1 FYQVDFTRLPEA
13 ILEDLNEQSP
23 GLQAEFVRGYMFG
36 AYPVKVDPLDEAL
49 SQRQKDFYTRMRE
62 DFFYHVET
70 YPVNFKGRRIRRSD
84 RDATDP
90 FHPREG
96 QAAISLA
103 TTALQCAF
111 NHAFDIG
118 VFLIGDRDY
127 KPAIRAVRRFGKRTV
142 ILSIRNCCTPE
153 FSAVQE
159 RAMVADFD
167 TLWMDDMVPR
177 IQLTRELRRH
187 EEYDGETAAY
197 SESRPP
203 APSYTQRQR
212 QFEEIEQERQRA
224 LEEGAE
230 VHGAIKTIKQ
240 KGTMTFQQIADF
252 LQINLGVIDDILREL
267 RDRKMVA
274 DLKPLHYDLTD
285 EGRRICYEMEK
296 EDAYVG
302 PAPVSYKDY
311 CEMVLKQSKRAH
323 RVSEEEV
330 IEAFA
335 GYALRPELVKT
346 LKEGYNSQKSLFFY
360 GPAGNGK
367 TLVTGGLHR
376 LMDREPTVLP
386 YAFEFNGRVVRYY
399 DPAYHTVWQEQMD
412 KEMDEA
418 TPKQLDP
425 YKREVYLQPDHRW
438 LICHAPLVVV
448 GTEFRVEHFEIA
460 FDGVYD
466 APPQVKANNGV
477 FIFDD
482 LGRQAQDHNLILN
495 QFIYPLES
503 QESIV
508 KFGGGSSMR
517 APYKQRL
524 FLSTNLNKDD
534 IIDDAFKRR
543 LLYQVLVDRPTIPLW
558 RKIFHLEAKKVGCQ
572 DTDRI
577 DHFLDLVLQW
587 WERDRRVLRACDPR
601 NIFVMLDATLM
612 PGETIDGDVSDTTFE
627 RIYWQFPAGFQRD
640 AVAYTD
646 EANQERIRKLAQWEV
661 DGVGAPPDWDE
672 IFHKDPAPA
681 WDGNPPE
688 TAPRAD
694 LGVAKPGAKAKPGG
708 H

>member
-1 FYQVDFTRLPEA
+1 MAKVMLFADGTWFYQNMSRLLDYTEDRFYQVDFTRLPEA

-230 VHGAIKTIKQ
+230 VHGAIKTIKLD
-240 KGTMTFQQIADF
+240 KGFGFITSDGGQDYFFHYT
-252 LQINLGVIDDILREL
+252 
-267 RDRKMVA
+267 
-274 DLKPLHYDLTD
+274 DLD
-285 EGRRICYEMEK
+285 EGLEFSEELM
-296 EDAYVG
+296 G
-302 PAPVSYKDY
+302 MPVSFYIVRPPDEHK
-311 CEMVLKQSKRAH
+311 
-323 RVSEEEV
+323 
-330 IEAFA
+330 A
-335 GYALRPELVKT
+335 GA
-346 LKEGYNSQKSLFFY
+346 
-360 GPAGNGK
+360 
-367 TLVTGGLHR
+367 
-376 LMDREPTVLP
+376 
-386 YAFEFNGRVVRYY
+386 
-399 DPAYHTVWQEQMD
+399 
-412 KEMDEA
+412 A
-418 TPKQLDP
+418 T
-425 YKREVYLQPDHRW
+425 H
-438 LICHAPLVVV
+438 I
-448 GTEFRVEHFEIA
+448 
-460 FDGVYD
+460 
-466 APPQVKANNGV
+466 
-477 FIFDD
+477 
-482 LGRQAQDHNLILN
+482 
-495 QFIYPLES
+495 
-503 QESIV
+503 
-508 KFGGGSSMR
+508 
-517 APYKQRL
+517 
-524 FLSTNLNKDD
+524 
-534 IIDDAFKRR
+534 
-543 LLYQVLVDRPTIPLW
+543 
-558 RKIFHLEAKKVGCQ
+558 
-572 DTDRI
+572 
-577 DHFLDLVLQW
+577 VLQ
-587 WERDRRVLRACDPR
+587 
-601 NIFVMLDATLM
+601 
-612 PGETIDGDVSDTTFE
+612 ET
-627 RIYWQFPAGFQRD
+627 
-640 AVAYTD
+640 
-646 EANQERIRKLAQWEV
+646 
-661 DGVGAPPDWDE
+661 GV
-672 IFHKDPAPA
+672 
-681 WDGNPPE
+681 
-688 TAPRAD
+688 
-694 LGVAKPGAKAKPGG
+694 
-708 H
+708 

>member
-1 FYQVDFTRLPEA
+1 MRFLSPEELA
-13 ILEDLNEQSP
+13 DRERRKAAGEQSAE
-23 GLQAEFVRGYMFG
+23 QAE
-36 AYPVKVDPLDEAL
+36 
-49 SQRQKDFYTRMRE
+49 
-62 DFFYHVET
+62 
-70 YPVNFKGRRIRRSD
+70 
-84 RDATDP
+84 
-90 FHPREG
+90 
-96 QAAISLA
+96 QAAA
-103 TTALQCAF
+103 AA
-111 NHAFDIG
+111 AEAEA
-118 VFLIGDRDY
+118 
-127 KPAIRAVRRFGKRTV
+127 KAA
-142 ILSIRNCCTPE
+142 
-153 FSAVQE
+153 A
-159 RAMVADFD
+159 
-167 TLWMDDMVPR
+167 
-177 IQLTRELRRH
+177 
-187 EEYDGETAAY
+187 DGE
-197 SESRPP
+197 EFVVGNELLRPKQP
-203 APSYTQRQR
+203 KTY
-212 QFEEIEQERQRA
+212 EEAKISARVLEGLA
-224 LEEGAE
+224 LK
-230 VHGAIKTIKQ
+230 VIKQ
-240 KGTMTFQQIADF
+240 KGQMTFQQIADF
-252 LQINLGVIDDILREL
+252 IHVNLGVVDEILREL
-267 RDRKMVA
+267 RDRKMIA

-285 EGRRICYEMEK
+285 DGRRICYELEK

-302 PAPVSYKDY
+302 PCPVNFEDY
-311 CEMVLKQSKRAH
+311 CEIVQRQAKASY
-323 RVSEEEV
+323 RVTEDEV

-376 LMDREPTVLP
+376 LLDRQPTVLP

-399 DPAYHTVWQEQMD
+399 DPAYHRIWDEVID
-412 KEMDEA
+412 KERRDA
-418 TPKQLDP
+418 LPPKDADR
-425 YKREVYLQPDHRW
+425 YKRVVYLMPDERY

-482 LGRQAQDHNLILN
+482 LGRQTQDHNMILN

-558 RKIFHLEAKKVGCQ
+558 RKIFHLEAKKAGAKNEERVDYFC
-572 DTDRI
+572 
-577 DHFLDLVLQW
+577 DLALTW

-612 PGETIDGDVSDTTFE
+612 PGESLDETVSDTTFE
-627 RIYWQFPAGFQRD
+627 RIYWQFPAGFARD

-661 DGVGAPPDWDE
+661 DGVAVPPDWDE
-672 IFHKDPAPA
+672 VFHKDPAPA
-681 WDGNPPE
+681 WDGHPPE
-688 TAPRAD
+688 QAPRAD
-694 LGVAKPGAKAKPGG
+694 LGTAKPGAKAKPGG